1 MGLLSTN
8 VVLESCAHIF
18 LVAFVINIREKKF
31 DVFFFFFAIVAEGV
45 FPTRL
50 INIATFIMTFMYAK
64 HSARCLKDIIS
75 LSKQY
80 FELSILSRA

>member
-1 MGLLSTN
+1 M
-8 VVLESCAHIF
+8 C
-18 LVAFVINIREKKF
+18 
-31 DVFFFFFAIVAEGV
+31 FFFFFAIVAEGV